1 LGVGYGFWERF
12 EFEFE
17 SRFEFSLDP
26 SVVEKVRFERDDDG
40 EIDSDGDV
48 GPYRRR
54 MIHHSI
60 CFDHGSSEVRQR
72 FVRGLSRSRCRF
84 RLGNPIADSRP
95 MRRPRSSRREIQV
108 PDRIPDENEDKDADE
123 DDEEKAKEF
132 EKQEKRNESQISYS
146 SPHLPE
152 VSINAKVKTRG
163 DFGG

>member
-1 LGVGYGFWERF
+1 M
-12 EFEFE
+12 
-17 SRFEFSLDP
+17 
-26 SVVEKVRFERDDDG
+26 VR
-40 EIDSDGDV
+40 S
-48 GPYRRR
+48 
-54 MIHHSI
+54 
-60 CFDHGSSEVRQR
+60 R
-72 FVRGLSRSRCRF
+72 FVRGLGSRSVQAVFGIDRGLVEICVQGR
-84 RLGNPIADSRP
+84 RSRAPKQVSIRIPIADSRP

-108 PDRIPDENEDKDADE
+108 PDRIPDEDEDKDADE